1 MDDKPPMLKLYV
13 WRAEDARVC
22 VAELPY
28 SVFESPEFVRV
39 RVLGGRSCLSACLW
53 ASRAMM

>member
-39 RVLGGRSCLSACLW
+39 LGGRCLSACLW